1 MIINTIFKKIN
12 QQKNHKYYYLS
23 PHVYAIG
30 NCSEEIYYGL
40 IKARLLKKKLVIL
53 YPFDIPF
60 LFRYKLT
67 NSYLFSLESDYIYRP
82 SVLILF
88 CIRLLMTIIYGTLR
102 VFSLFVRKIFNIRIA
117 DLYKFPSIGRDDLFV
132 IDEHIESELD
142 FDLVEQFN
150 WKDKFR
156 YNFNFTIGGYGE
168 ENIDSYIRS
177 IGIPNGARFVCIHV
191 REGGFRDD
199 IGRKDYRNSDIN
211 NYIMAIKE
219 ITSRGMWVV
228 RMGDNTMKPLP
239 EMKNVIDY
247 PFSICI
253 SDLMDLCL
261 IKQCYFF
268 IACQSGIFDTAKLFS
283 KPVLMIN
290 AYNWTFGGPFH
301 CRDRG
306 IIKHIYSLKEKRYLS
321 TKELFSS
328 GWETQN
334 LYGTI
339 NDYIFIE
346 NSQEE
351 ILDAVVEY
359 LTCLDSGLFVASD
372 RQIKAQNYIKQQAR
386 TIFSNNRLA
395 SYDVLNDHEE
405 TITRYR
411 IASQVVGV
419 EGVLC
424 NSYLDKNWDNNPLND
439 KNAIQSNG
447 VQ

>member
-211 NYIMAIKE
+211 N
-219 ITSRGMWVV
+219 
-228 RMGDNTMKPLP
+228 
-239 EMKNVIDY
+239 
-247 PFSICI
+247 
-253 SDLMDLCL
+253 
-261 IKQCYFF
+261 
-268 IACQSGIFDTAKLFS
+268 
-283 KPVLMIN
+283 
-290 AYNWTFGGPFH
+290 
-301 CRDRG
+301 
-306 IIKHIYSLKEKRYLS
+306 
-321 TKELFSS
+321 
-328 GWETQN
+328 
-334 LYGTI
+334 
-339 NDYIFIE
+339 
-346 NSQEE
+346 
-351 ILDAVVEY
+351 
-359 LTCLDSGLFVASD
+359 
-372 RQIKAQNYIKQQAR
+372 
-386 TIFSNNRLA
+386 
-395 SYDVLNDHEE
+395 
-405 TITRYR
+405 
-411 IASQVVGV
+411 
-419 EGVLC
+419 
-424 NSYLDKNWDNNPLND
+424 
-439 KNAIQSNG
+439 
-447 VQ
+447 